1 MSCHVSRVTC
11 QYHVFSV
18 NVIHGSE
25 VSQSS
30 LCPLKSDAW
39 TTMGEDVSQWMKTEI
54 HSDQEEDDEDDDAL
68 EDSEEEWHRIF

>member
-11 QYHVFSV
+11 HVFSV
-18 NVIHGSE
+18 NVIHVSE

-30 LCPLKSDAW
+30 LSPLKSDAW
-39 TTMGEDVSQWMKTEI
+39 TTMGEDVSQWMKTDI